1 MVELSILTYNDGTTT
16 ISKLTTFDN
25 YEVGKTYG
33 MTAEFSC
40 TSEVIFTGISF
51 ENNCLHLIIS
61 IVIMILLSLLY
72 EFIICY
78 KIKLNKNLENNEIIS
93 SENKLL
99 SSLIHTIFITLSF
112 ILMLGIMSYNMWIVI
127 SIILSNG
134 IGFYLFSDKNRKIE
148 NNGCCQIS

>member
-1 MVELSILTYNDGTTT
+1 MDEFSTLIHNDNTT
-16 ISKLTTFDN
+16 INSKLNAFDN
-25 YEVGKTYG
+25 YEIGKTYG

-51 ENNCLHLIIS
+51 DNNCLHLIIS
-61 IVIMILLSLLY
+61 IFIMILLSLLY

-78 KIKLNKNLENNEIIS
+78 KIKLNKNLENIEVITT
-93 SENKLL
+93 ENKLL
-99 SSLIHTIFITLSF
+99 SSFIHTVFITLSF
-112 ILMLGIMSYNMWIVI
+112 ILMMGIMSYNMWIVI